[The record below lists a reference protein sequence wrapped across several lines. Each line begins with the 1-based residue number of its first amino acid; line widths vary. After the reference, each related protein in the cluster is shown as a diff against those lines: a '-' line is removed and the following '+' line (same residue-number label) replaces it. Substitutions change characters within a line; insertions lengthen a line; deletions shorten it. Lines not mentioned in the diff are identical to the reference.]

1 MKFPMRRRENRI
13 QLWMPAEGEASGRLV
28 LAQSGMKAT
37 RRTTYL
43 LSDHHLHHPASTRR
57 QNEVTEVIKVPP
69 PAKKPS
75 SKPKQSQERDR
86 SHRRPKRSRACRITS
101 HGINSRSSNCHLRSV
116 DTQAL
121 DPSWS
126 GIQRYVKGFV
136 TDTSSKRTCSRNTA
150 EGSNIV
156 SNQIVS
162 MPGRDQSALPESS
175 TRAADPRPTPES
187 ESDWKSTT
195 YATTKLA
202 IDLVKESS
210 DVFPPL
216 KSVAGGLSAI
226 LNHCEV
232 HCISSRPRRP

>member
-1 MKFPMRRRENRI
+1 LDARRGRSVWALGSGSEWN
-13 QLWMPAEGEASGRLV
+13 ESHEAN
-28 LAQSGMKAT
+28 
-37 RRTTYL
+37 YL
-43 LSDHHLHHPASTRR
+43 LSDHHLHHPASTQR

-69 PAKKPS
+69 PAKKHS
-75 SKPKQSQERDR
+75 SKPKQGQERDR
-86 SHRRPKRSRACRITS
+86 SHRRPKRSRACITS
-101 HGINSRSSNCHLRSV
+101 HGINSRPSNCHLRSI
-116 DTQAL
+116 DTQPL
-121 DPSWS
+121 DSSWS

-156 SNQIVS
+156 SNQIIS
-162 MPGRDQSALPESS
+162 IPGRDQTALPESS
-175 TRAADPRPTPES
+175 TRTADPRPTPEGG
-187 ESDWKSTT
+187 SDWKSTA

-210 DVFPPL
+210 DWFPPL

-232 HCISSRPRRP
+232 QCISSRPCRP

>member
-1 MKFPMRRRENRI
+1 MDARRGRSVWALGSGSEWN
-13 QLWMPAEGEASGRLV
+13 ESHEAN
-28 LAQSGMKAT
+28 
-37 RRTTYL
+37 YL

-57 QNEVTEVIKVPP
+57 QNEVTKVIKVPP
-69 PAKKPS
+69 PAKKPP

-86 SHRRPKRSRACRITS
+86 SHRRPKRSRACRTAS
-101 HGINSRSSNCHLRSV
+101 HGINSRSSNWHLRSV

-126 GIQRYVKGFV
+126 GIQQYVKGFV
-136 TDTSSKRTCSRNTA
+136 TDTSSKRTCSRYTA

-156 SNQIVS
+156 SI
-162 MPGRDQSALPESS
+162 PGRDQTALPESS

-187 ESDWKSTT
+187 ESDWKSTA

-202 IDLVKESS
+202 INLVKESS

-232 HCISSRPRRP
+232 QCISSRPCRP